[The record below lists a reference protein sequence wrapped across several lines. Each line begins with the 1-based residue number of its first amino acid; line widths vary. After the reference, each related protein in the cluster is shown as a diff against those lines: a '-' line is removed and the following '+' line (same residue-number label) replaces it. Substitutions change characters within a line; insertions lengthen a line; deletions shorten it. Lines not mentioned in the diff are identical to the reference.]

1 MRHARGSQ
9 PVPRLADF
17 NLPPGDARLRGQG
30 GMGDP
35 RPSFGRVPVDGGSDL
50 VQVPGGVP
58 RFQSGKALPVEA
70 GASTS
75 R

>member
-1 MRHARGSQ
+1 
-9 PVPRLADF
+9 
-17 NLPPGDARLRGQG
+17 
-30 GMGDP
+30 MGDP